1 VVRRPYG
8 VLERQLQRQA
18 EASLPHSTS
27 PPAFEVLKRQLLRQQ
42 GTLLTGGNCM
52 AQRAQFSKMSDYRPK
67 LPSNN
72 AYDYYITAA
81 RQLKGGE
88 EFSGQQPPTP
98 QERRWIEANQGAF
111 NTLRG
116 AFGKPYR
123 WPFETAE
130 SDYHP
135 GGLTRLRNLARLV
148 NARIRWAIATR
159 DGTDAVH
166 DWRIGFQMARHL
178 QGDSTLNYL
187 TGVAMEQIIHA
198 PIIREIDFFSAH
210 ECREMAQT
218 LTQSERSRDRFATV
232 IEGDL
237 KAALRELDK
246 LLSERIDEARAVL
259 ESSLSGAAVDAEDE
273 EDPLK
278 VRRLLEELRQILN
291 QPSAYQRLRAELRR
305 AIAQDW
311 QAVAD
316 AVSPH
321 GGRYREPKLKEYDT
335 NTLFGALASLFQPIG
350 MLARR
355 YWEQRTRRRMMLI
368 RLRLREYRLR
378 EGRYP
383 DSLEP
388 LNLQELAID
397 PFSGQPFV
405 YRLTGERYQLESS
418 V

>member
-1 VVRRPYG
+1 
-8 VLERQLQRQA
+8 
-18 EASLPHSTS
+18 
-27 PPAFEVLKRQLLRQQ
+27 
-42 GTLLTGGNCM
+42 M
-52 AQRAQFSKMSDYRPK
+52 AQQAQYSKMSDYRPK

-88 EFSGQQPPTP
+88 HFSNQQPPTP

-116 AFGKPYR
+116 ALGKPYR

-130 SDYHP
+130 SDYYP
-135 GGLTRLRNLARLV
+135 GGLAMLRNLARLV

-159 DGTDAVH
+159 DGMDAVH

-178 QGDSTLNYL
+178 QGDSTLSYL
-187 TGVAMEQIIHA
+187 TGVAVEQMTHA

-218 LTQSERSRDRFATV
+218 LIRSERSRDRFATV

-237 KAALRELDK
+237 KAALRELDR
-246 LLSERIDEARAVL
+246 LLPERIDEARAAIEPL
-259 ESSLSGAAVDAEDE
+259 LSEAAADAEGE

-278 VRRLLEELRQILN
+278 VRHLLEELRQILN

-316 AVSPH
+316 AVSLH
-321 GGRYREPKLKEYDT
+321 GGRYREPKLKEYDSD
-335 NTLFGALASLFQPIG
+335 TLFGALASLFQPIG

-355 YWEQRTRRRMMLI
+355 YWEQRTRRRLMLVH
-368 RLRLREYRLR
+368 LMLREYRLR

-397 PFSGQPFV
+397 PFTGQPFV
-405 YRLTGERYQLESS
+405 YRLIGERYQLESS

>member
-1 VVRRPYG
+1 M
-8 VLERQLQRQA
+8 
-18 EASLPHSTS
+18 
-27 PPAFEVLKRQLLRQQ
+27 
-42 GTLLTGGNCM
+42 CM
-52 AQRAQFSKMSDYRPK
+52 AKQAQYSKMSDYRPK

-72 AYDYYITAA
+72 AYDYYIAAA

-88 EFSGQQPPTP
+88 HFSNQQPPTP

-116 AFGKPYR
+116 ALGKPYR

-130 SDYHP
+130 SDYYP
-135 GGLTRLRNLARLV
+135 GGLGMLRNLARLV

-159 DGTDAVH
+159 DGMDAVH
-166 DWRIGFQMARHL
+166 DWRVGFQMARHL
-178 QGDSTLNYL
+178 QGDTTLNYL
-187 TGVAMEQIIHA
+187 VGVAVEITIHA
-198 PIIREIDFFSAH
+198 PILRTVDFFSAH

-218 LTQSERSRDRFATV
+218 LIQSERSRDRFATV

-237 KAALRELDK
+237 KAALRELDR
-246 LLSERIDEARAVL
+246 LLPERIDEARAAIEPL
-259 ESSLSGAAVDAEDE
+259 LSEAAADAEGE

-278 VRRLLEELRQILN
+278 VKRLLEEFRQVIN

-305 AIAQDW
+305 VITQGW
-311 QAVAD
+311 QAIVD
-316 AVSPH
+316 AVSLH
-321 GGRYREPKLKEYDT
+321 GGRFREPKLKEYDSD
-335 NTLFGALASLFQPIG
+335 TLFGALASLYQPIG

-355 YWEQRTRRRMMLI
+355 YWEQRTRRRLMLI
-368 RLRLREYRLR
+368 HLRLREYRLR

-405 YRLTGERYQLESS
+405 YRLIGEGYQLESS